1 MCSRSEWVASGVAIA
16 AFMSLWLAVGC
27 GSGGSGGSSQN
38 APQKPADSSSAPSQA
53 ARSRADEPVT
63 LNTLFPPGPGH
74 DLTLSTCGTCH
85 PVACVAR
92 GQRTPESWAS
102 IKEGHRDK
110 LTNMSGADQDAVFA
124 YLRENFNNTKPEP
137 KIPAELIQ
145 QGCTPF

>member
-1 MCSRSEWVASGVAIA
+1 MVRSGFAMVVAVTAWLSVA
-16 AFMSLWLAVGC
+16 C
-27 GSGGSGGSSQN
+27 GGSGSSSQSG
-38 APQKPADSSSAPSQA
+38 PARPASGSQSQPAQA
-53 ARSRADEPVT
+53 AGQAQGGQPVT
-63 LNTLFPPGPGH
+63 INTLFPAGPGH

-102 IKEGHRDK
+102 IKSGHGDK
-110 LTNMSGADQDAVFA
+110 LTSMSAEDQNSVFA
-124 YLRENFNNTKPEP
+124 YLQEHFNNTRPEP

>member
-1 MCSRSEWVASGVAIA
+1 
-16 AFMSLWLAVGC
+16 
-27 GSGGSGGSSQN
+27 
-38 APQKPADSSSAPSQA
+38 
-53 ARSRADEPVT
+53 VT
-63 LNTLFPPGPGH
+63 LNTLFPSGPGH

-92 GQRTPESWAS
+92 GQRTPESWAA

-110 LTNMSGADQDAVFA
+110 LTNMSGADQDSVFA